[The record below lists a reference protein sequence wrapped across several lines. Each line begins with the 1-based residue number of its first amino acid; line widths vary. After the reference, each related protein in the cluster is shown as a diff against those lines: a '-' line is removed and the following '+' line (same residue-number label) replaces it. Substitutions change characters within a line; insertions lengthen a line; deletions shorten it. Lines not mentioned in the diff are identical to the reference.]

1 MTITEFIVYGNKK
14 GYIVDFNQE
23 EVRRALEFSKDIIY
37 GGNQYNRLLPN
48 DVKDKN
54 ESDKYRIQRTC
65 VGKLGEIAFNKL
77 LLSRGIFVDISDM
90 FEIYEGQS
98 SVDKFDFI
106 TSDKK
111 TVDIKTGFLSNHKR
125 LIINLEQFNNIKK
138 DYYVGVKLIGNK
150 ECNDK
155 RTFDVNSIVRA
166 KIFGYAEYG
175 YLNTKCKRR
184 NFGEGNSVYT
194 DYVSLIE
201 IDKLIKMFR

>member
-1 MTITEFIVYGNKK
+1 MAITEFNVYGNKK

-23 EVRRALEFSKDIIY
+23 DIGRALKFSKDIIY
-37 GGNQYNRLLPN
+37 GDNQYSRLLPCY
-48 DVKDKN
+48 VKDKG
-54 ESDKYRIQRTC
+54 EIDKYRIQRTY
-65 VGKLGEIAFNKL
+65 VGKLGEIAFDKL
-77 LLSRGIFVDISDM
+77 LISRDINVDTSDM
-90 FEIYEGQS
+90 FKIYEGQS

-150 ECNDK
+150 ECFDK
-155 RTFDVNSIVRA
+155 KLFDENSIVRA

-175 YLNTKCKRR
+175 YLNTKCRRR

-201 IDKLIKMFR
+201 IDKLINMFR